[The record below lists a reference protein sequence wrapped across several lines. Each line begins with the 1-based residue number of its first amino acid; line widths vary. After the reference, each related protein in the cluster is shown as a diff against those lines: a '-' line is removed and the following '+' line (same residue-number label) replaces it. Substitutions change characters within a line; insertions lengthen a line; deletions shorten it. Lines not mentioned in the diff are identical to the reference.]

1 MSEFAILCVTVC
13 LAATALSIA
22 AGVLATQVIWVCIS
36 RIGLHRSILHYPSLL
51 FVIRTLPLSFPVG
64 IVSFAVL
71 PSFFLLEPRQTTE
84 RPDWWLAALAM
95 CSLLAL
101 GFFTVKLAQ
110 TLIRTRRTEREWM
123 QSACRLDVPAEV
135 PIYELQNP
143 DSLVAVLGVFSPR
156 IFVGKRI
163 LASLTPEEL
172 KAAVAHEVAHVRS
185 LDNLKQALLS
195 ATGISWLSRPI
206 DRAFRSAAEISA
218 DSRAMCCRI
227 SPLDLGSAIVK
238 VARLRAAVPS
248 IAASHLVPD
257 FEGSTLQLRVHNLQT
272 LFPDEKS
279 HSRGERYGWVIAAM
293 LLIIYL
299 ARLQLWLALAHKLTE
314 MLVR

>member
-1 MSEFAILCVTVC
+1 MC

-22 AGVLATQVIWVCIS
+22 AGVLATQVIWACIS
-36 RIGLHRSILHYPSLL
+36 PIGLSRSILRYPSLL
-51 FVIRTLPLSFPVG
+51 FVIRTLPLSFPAG
-64 IVSFAVL
+64 IVLFAVL
-71 PSFFLLEPRQTTE
+71 PSFFLLEPRQTSE

-95 CSLLAL
+95 CSLFAI
-101 GFFTVKLAQ
+101 GFFAVKLAQ

-123 QSACRLDVPAEV
+123 QSARRLDVPAEV

-156 IFVGKRI
+156 IFVGERI
-163 LASLTPEEL
+163 LAWLTPEEL

-195 ATGISWLSRPI
+195 ATGLSSLFRPI

-218 DSRAMCCRI
+218 DSRAMRCRI

-257 FEGSTLQLRVHNLQT
+257 FEGSALQLRVHNLHT
-272 LFPDEKS
+272 LFEGEQN
-279 HSRGERYGWVIAAM
+279 HSRGEKYAWLVVPI
-293 LLIIYL
+293 LLMIYVAKL
-299 ARLQLWLALAHKLTE
+299 PLWLGLAHKLTE